1 MQNGGG
7 RNGIAAK
14 EKRRALLAQ
23 RPAKGGQMS
32 IRVMIISQIWRNVN
46 MKQIFEF
53 FGLLAVIGEYIT
65 IYTAAGCI
73 INGEPFPAWFYPAAY
88 LLAGG
93 TIAVIIGA
101 VVCLATRRVRN
112 RRRRL
117 GMIKIEGK
125 TGRVYLVR

>member
-1 MQNGGG
+1 
-7 RNGIAAK
+7 
-14 EKRRALLAQ
+14 
-23 RPAKGGQMS
+23 
-32 IRVMIISQIWRNVN
+32 

-53 FGLLAVIGEYIT
+53 FGFLTLVGEYIT

-117 GMIKIEGK
+117 GIIKIEGR
-125 TGRVYLVR
+125 TGMVYLEGGRR

>member
-1 MQNGGG
+1 M
-7 RNGIAAK
+7 
-14 EKRRALLAQ
+14 
-23 RPAKGGQMS
+23 
-32 IRVMIISQIWRNVN
+32 VIISQIRRNVK
-46 MKQIFEF
+46 MKQMFEF
-53 FGLLAVIGEYIT
+53 FGFLTLVGEYIT

-93 TIAVIIGA
+93 IIAVIIGA
-101 VVCLATRRVRN
+101 LVCLATRRVRN

-117 GMIKIEGK
+117 GMIRIEGK

>member
-1 MQNGGG
+1 
-7 RNGIAAK
+7 
-14 EKRRALLAQ
+14 
-23 RPAKGGQMS
+23 
-32 IRVMIISQIWRNVN
+32 

-53 FGLLAVIGEYIT
+53 FGFLTLVGEYIT

-117 GMIKIEGK
+117 GMVCIDGRRGLLYIEG
-125 TGRVYLVR
+125 GRR